1 MNPLIVCHLSIEDV
15 GSTPFI
21 LGLYFFIGRLC
32 LILRKIQTIEDAAT
46 RPTFEYYA
54 AKVST

>member
-1 MNPLIVCHLSIEDV
+1 MNPLIVCPISIEVV